1 MSRAWIDGKPVTLQ
15 AASAEAARLLAASR
29 LPLVAGL
36 GADIAGARA
45 AIALAERIGG
55 VVDHM
60 NSAAL
65 LRDID
70 VMRETGTLVTTPLEA
85 RARADVLLLVGPG
98 LAEAWPDLA
107 ARLLAPP
114 ARVEGT
120 GQRRVAW
127 LCPAKGAGALAT
139 SGAEVQTLGRKPEE
153 LPVLL
158 ASLRARAG
166 GRGLG
171 ATQVPVKSLDA
182 IVEVLRGARFG
193 VAVWSAGDLDELAIA
208 MLCGLV
214 ADLNAATRFTGLPL
228 GPGDNATGVAEAC
241 GWMTGFPVRTAFAR
255 GYPEHDPWR
264 FDGVRLVESG
274 EADCV
279 LWISS
284 YRATT
289 PAWRRA
295 VPTVALTPE
304 AARLARP
311 ARVQVA
317 VGCPGRDH
325 DGVEHIAATGMLGR
339 IAASR
344 PSDMPSVADVLGM
357 ISADLPGT
365 SPC

>member
-15 AASAEAARLLAASR
+15 AASAEAAKLLAASR

-36 GADIAGARA
+36 GADIAGVRA
-45 AIALAERIGG
+45 AIALAERLGG
-55 VVDHM
+55 AVDHM

-65 LRDID
+65 LRDLD
-70 VMRETGTLVTTPLEA
+70 VMRETGTMVTTPLEA
-85 RARADVLLLVGPG
+85 RVRADVLLLVGPG
-98 LAEAWPDLA
+98 LAEAWPALP

-114 ARVEGT
+114 PGADGT
-120 GQRRVAW
+120 GGRRVVW
-127 LCPAKGAGALAT
+127 LCPPRSAGALAT
-139 SGAEVQTLGRKPEE
+139 SGIEVQTLGREPEE

-158 ASLRARAG
+158 ATLRARAG

-171 ATQVPVKSLDA
+171 ATQVATKSLDA
-182 IVEVLRGARFG
+182 IVGVLRGARFG
-193 VAVWSAGDLDELAIA
+193 VAVWSAGDLDELAIG

-228 GPGDNATGVAEAC
+228 GPGDNATGAAEAC
-241 GWMTGFPVRTAFAR
+241 GWMTGFPVRTGFGR

-264 FDGVRLVESG
+264 FDAVRLVESG

-284 YRATT
+284 YRATA

-295 VPTVALTPE
+295 VPTVALTPDG
-304 AARLARP
+304 ARLARR

-325 DGVEHIAATGMLGR
+325 DSVEHVAATGMLGPVT
-339 IAASR
+339 ASR
-344 PSDMPSVADVLGM
+344 PSNAPSVAEVIGM
-357 ISADLPGT
+357 ISAELPGT
-365 SPC
+365 SSC